1 MPIVRRQ
8 SDCRTPQCP
17 DCSISIEGEFAP
29 PALLKLTG
37 AQIDFVEVFIKN
49 RGVIREVERELGVS
63 YPTVRARLDDV
74 ITALGYSAKSA
85 PERRP
90 PTTAARGV
98 ARSWPISRTAKSPPT
113 KRSPH
118 STNPAPKT
126 HESLKKEERRS
137 AMAIS
142 TIDGVES
149 IRILRAAGNLK
160 ISGGDRPAI
169 EIDSS
174 AAPRV
179 TTNAGVAEVTLR
191 DNAIITVPAGVTVE
205 VEDLAGNLD
214 LSDLATPFVVTRVRG
229 NLHARRIGAISM
241 RDTVSGNVTIKEAGA
256 IDGVKVRGALSVES
270 AGAITFSHVAGE
282 LDCRAIDGE
291 VAIEKIAGGAACSGL
306 RAPFIAR
313 VIGGHLE
320 IEDAAHV
327 EAGVVG
333 GRVRASN
340 LSGGLQIGKI
350 GGKLAA
356 DGVAGEV
363 AVGFVGGN
371 ARISHVGGSLNLE
384 DVGGAI
390 DLAGPFPLDKA
401 WSVASRGRVNV
412 EVDPSASLELDAS
425 AGWGRIRTYGI
436 DAAAL
441 KWLDRN
447 HVHGTI
453 GPDPASGARTKIAV
467 ETRGADVIIAI
478 ADARER
484 DFSGRGYR
492 SRAGGFSAPFEDL
505 VDDLG
510 GEIPAFV
517 RSVLDAAGQFVAES
531 GGLSSGIVREV
542 TRDVKRSVS
551 EGLRE
556 VERAISAKSRSG
568 YPKTSASACRKLG
581 KEIGEL
587 VSEAVRGGSR
597 EARTEMRDR
606 VRNAA
611 REMRDKIREAA
622 RDVRNR
628 PHDESAGTTQSNTQ
642 STTQSD
648 AEKARAIV
656 SRRNSAPAE
665 LSS

>member
-1 MPIVRRQ
+1 
-8 SDCRTPQCP
+8 
-17 DCSISIEGEFAP
+17 
-29 PALLKLTG
+29 
-37 AQIDFVEVFIKN
+37 
-49 RGVIREVERELGVS
+49 
-63 YPTVRARLDDV
+63 
-74 ITALGYSAKSA
+74 
-85 PERRP
+85 
-90 PTTAARGV
+90 
-98 ARSWPISRTAKSPPT
+98 
-113 KRSPH
+113 
-118 STNPAPKT
+118 
-126 HESLKKEERRS
+126 
-137 AMAIS
+137 MAIS
-142 TIDGVES
+142 TLDGIES

-160 ISGGDRPAI
+160 ISGTERSAI
-169 EIDSS
+169 EIDSGV
-174 AAPRV
+174 APRV

-191 DNAIITVPAGVTVE
+191 DNASIAVPAGVTVE

-214 LSDLATPFVVTRVRG
+214 VSNLATPFAVTRVRG

-256 IDGVKVRGALSVES
+256 IDGLKIRGGLSVES
-270 AGAITFSHVAGE
+270 AGAITFSHIAGE

-291 VAIEKIAGGAACSGL
+291 VAIEKIAGGARLIGL
-306 RAPFIAR
+306 HAPFIAR

-320 IEDAAHV
+320 VEDAAHV

-333 GRVRASN
+333 GRVRAAN

-363 AVGFVGGN
+363 AIGFVGGN
-371 ARISHVGGSLNLE
+371 ARISRVAGSINLE
-384 DVGGAI
+384 EVGGAV
-390 DLAGPFPLDKA
+390 DLAGPFPLDKT
-401 WSVASRGRVNV
+401 WSIRSRGRVNI
-412 EVDPSASLELDAS
+412 EIDASASLELAAS

-447 HVHGTI
+447 HVHGPV
-453 GPDPASGARTKIAV
+453 GPEPASGARTKIGV
-467 ETRGADVIIAI
+467 ETRGADVIVAS
-478 ADARER
+478 AGARER

-492 SRAGGFSAPFEDL
+492 SRGGDSFTAPFEDF
-505 VDDLG
+505 VGDLG

-556 VERAISAKSRSG
+556 VERAISEIEDRVPDDVGQRLS
-568 YPKTSASACRKLG
+568 TLG

-587 VSEAVRGGSR
+587 VSNAVRGGSR
-597 EARTEMRDR
+597 EARNEMRDR

-622 RDVRNR
+622 REVRNR
-628 PHDESAGTTQSNTQ
+628 QPG
-642 STTQSD
+642 STTQS
-648 AEKARAIV
+648 ATGSTTQSSTQSHSEKSSQSAKFRPGATVKLNRDEAILEILAAVKDGRLEPDEADDLINAWMEV
-656 SRRNSAPAE
+656 SRGTDANH
-665 LSS
+665 

>member
-1 MPIVRRQ
+1 
-8 SDCRTPQCP
+8 
-17 DCSISIEGEFAP
+17 
-29 PALLKLTG
+29 
-37 AQIDFVEVFIKN
+37 
-49 RGVIREVERELGVS
+49 
-63 YPTVRARLDDV
+63 
-74 ITALGYSAKSA
+74 
-85 PERRP
+85 
-90 PTTAARGV
+90 
-98 ARSWPISRTAKSPPT
+98 
-113 KRSPH
+113 
-118 STNPAPKT
+118 
-126 HESLKKEERRS
+126 
-137 AMAIS
+137 
-142 TIDGVES
+142 
-149 IRILRAAGNLK
+149 
-160 ISGGDRPAI
+160 
-169 EIDSS
+169 
-174 AAPRV
+174 
-179 TTNAGVAEVTLR
+179 
-191 DNAIITVPAGVTVE
+191 
-205 VEDLAGNLD
+205 
-214 LSDLATPFVVTRVRG
+214 
-229 NLHARRIGAISM
+229 M
-241 RDTVSGNVTIKEAGA
+241 RDTVSGNVSIKEAGA
-256 IDGVKVRGALSVES
+256 IDGLKIRGALSVES

-282 LDCRAIDGE
+282 FDCRAIDGE
-291 VAIEKIAGGAACSGL
+291 VAIEKIAGGARLVGL
-306 RAPFIAR
+306 HAPFIAR

-333 GRVRASN
+333 GRVRAAS

-363 AVGFVGGN
+363 AIGFVGGN
-371 ARISHVGGSLNLE
+371 ARISRVAGSINLE
-384 DVGGAI
+384 EVGGAV
-390 DLAGPFPLDKA
+390 DLSGPFPLDKT
-401 WSVASRGRVNV
+401 WSIRSRGRVNI
-412 EVDPSASLELDAS
+412 EVDANASLELDAS

-447 HVHGTI
+447 HVHGPV
-453 GPDPASGARTKIAV
+453 GPEPASGARTKIAV
-467 ETRGADVIIAI
+467 ETRGADVIVAS

-492 SRAGGFSAPFEDL
+492 SRAGDSFTAPFEDF

-542 TRDVKRSVS
+542 TRDVKRSVG

-556 VERAISAKSRSG
+556 VERAISEIEDRVPDDVG
-568 YPKTSASACRKLG
+568 ERLTKLG

-587 VSEAVRGGSR
+587 VSQAVRGGSR

-622 RDVRNR
+622 RDVRR
-628 PHDESAGTTQSNTQ
+628 AHDQPVSTTQSNNQ

-648 AEKARAIV
+648 TEKPAAKFAPGATVKLNRDGAILEILAAVKDGRLEHDEADDLINAWMEV
-656 SRRNSAPAE
+656 SRGDEVRH
-665 LSS
+665 

>member
-1 MPIVRRQ
+1 
-8 SDCRTPQCP
+8 
-17 DCSISIEGEFAP
+17 
-29 PALLKLTG
+29 
-37 AQIDFVEVFIKN
+37 
-49 RGVIREVERELGVS
+49 
-63 YPTVRARLDDV
+63 
-74 ITALGYSAKSA
+74 
-85 PERRP
+85 
-90 PTTAARGV
+90 
-98 ARSWPISRTAKSPPT
+98 
-113 KRSPH
+113 
-118 STNPAPKT
+118 
-126 HESLKKEERRS
+126 
-137 AMAIS
+137 MAIS

-149 IRILRAAGNLK
+149 IRILRASGNLK
-160 ISGGDRPAI
+160 IAGTDRPAI
-169 EIDSS
+169 EIDSGV
-174 AAPRV
+174 APRV

-191 DNAIITVPAGVTVE
+191 DNASIAVPAGVTVE

-214 LSDLATPFVVTRVRG
+214 VSNLATPFAVTRVRG

-241 RDTVSGNVTIKEAGA
+241 RDTVSGNVSIKEAGA
-256 IDGVKVRGALSVES
+256 VDGLKIRGGLSVES
-270 AGAITFSHVAGE
+270 AGAITFSHIAGAF
-282 LDCRAIDGE
+282 DCRAIDGE
-291 VAIEKIAGGAACSGL
+291 VAIEKIAGSANLLGVH
-306 RAPFIAR
+306 APFIAR

-340 LSGGLQIGKI
+340 LSGGLQVGKI

-356 DGVAGEV
+356 DTVAGEI
-363 AVGFVGGN
+363 AIGFVGGN
-371 ARISHVGGSLNLE
+371 ARISRVAGSLNLE

-390 DLAGPFPLDKA
+390 DLSGPFPLDKA
-401 WSVASRGRVNV
+401 WSVASRGRVNI
-412 EVDPSASLELDAS
+412 EVDPAASLELDAS

-441 KWLDRN
+441 KWLARN
-447 HVHGTI
+447 HVHGPV
-453 GPDPASGARTKIAV
+453 GPEPASGARTKIAV
-467 ETRGADVIIAI
+467 ETRGADVIVAS

-492 SRAGGFSAPFEDL
+492 SRAGDSFAAPFENF

-556 VERAISAKSRSG
+556 VERAIGEIEDRVPDDVGARLS
-568 YPKTSASACRKLG
+568 KLG

-597 EARTEMRDR
+597 EARSEMRDR
-606 VRNAA
+606 VRQAA
-611 REMRDKIREAA
+611 REMRDKIREAT
-622 RDVRNR
+622 RDMRNR
-628 PHDESAGTTQSNTQ
+628 PHDQPGSTTQSSTQ

-648 AEKARAIV
+648 TEKSSKSAQFRPGGTVKLSRDDAILEILAAVKDGRLEPDEADDLINAWMEV
-656 SRRNSAPAE
+656 SRGDEVSH
-665 LSS
+665 

>member
-1 MPIVRRQ
+1 
-8 SDCRTPQCP
+8 
-17 DCSISIEGEFAP
+17 
-29 PALLKLTG
+29 
-37 AQIDFVEVFIKN
+37 
-49 RGVIREVERELGVS
+49 
-63 YPTVRARLDDV
+63 
-74 ITALGYSAKSA
+74 
-85 PERRP
+85 
-90 PTTAARGV
+90 
-98 ARSWPISRTAKSPPT
+98 
-113 KRSPH
+113 
-118 STNPAPKT
+118 
-126 HESLKKEERRS
+126 
-137 AMAIS
+137 MAIS

-160 ISGGDRPAI
+160 VSGGDRPAI
-169 EIDSS
+169 EIDSGV
-174 AAPRV
+174 APRV
-179 TTNAGVAEVTLR
+179 TTNAGIAEVTLR
-191 DNAIITVPAGVTVE
+191 DNAVITVPAGVTVE

-229 NLHARRIGAISM
+229 NLHARRVGAISM
-241 RDTVSGNVTIKEAGA
+241 RDTVSGNVSIKEAGA
-256 IDGVKVRGALSVES
+256 VDGIKVRGGLSVES

-282 LDCRAIDGE
+282 LECRAISGE
-291 VAIEKIAGGAACSGL
+291 VAIEKIAGGARLTGL

-320 IEDAAHV
+320 IEDAAHA

-340 LSGGLQIGKI
+340 LSDGLQIGKI
-350 GGKLAA
+350 GGKLAV
-356 DGVAGEV
+356 DNVVGEV

-371 ARISHVGGSLNLE
+371 ARVSHVSGSLNLE

-412 EVDPSASLELDAS
+412 EVDSSASLELDAS

-436 DAAAL
+436 DASAL
-441 KWLDRN
+441 KSLGRS
-447 HVHGTI
+447 HLHGTI
-453 GPDPASGARTKIAV
+453 GPDPASGARTKIAI
-467 ETRGADVIIAI
+467 ETRGADVIIAS

-492 SRAGGFSAPFEDL
+492 SREGGFSAPFEDL

-542 TRDVKRSVS
+542 TRDVKRN
-551 EGLRE
+551 
-556 VERAISAKSRSG
+556 
-568 YPKTSASACRKLG
+568 

-587 VSEAVRGGSR
+587 VSQAVRGSSR

-606 VRNAA
+606 VRKAA

-622 RDVRNR
+622 RDVRTR
-628 PHDESAGTTQSNTQ
+628 AHDQSGSTTQSNTQ

-648 AEKARAIV
+648 TEKPSSSSKSAQFRPGGTVKLNRDDAILEILAAVKDGRLEPDEADDLINAWMEV
-656 SRRNSAPAE
+656 SRGDEVRH
-665 LSS
+665 